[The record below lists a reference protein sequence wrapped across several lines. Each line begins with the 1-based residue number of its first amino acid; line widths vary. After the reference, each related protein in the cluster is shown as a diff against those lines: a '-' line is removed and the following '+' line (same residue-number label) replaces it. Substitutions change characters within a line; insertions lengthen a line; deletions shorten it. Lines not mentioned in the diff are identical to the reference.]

1 MSSNQTQS
9 QKDALGKLYSFV
21 LDQMKAG
28 VDNATISQK
37 LVATGLGSSDA
48 SQLVEKIHYE
58 AMKKARAEQFDGS
71 IVVPAVLGGG
81 LAAAVGGSIW
91 ALIVIATGYEIG
103 IVAWGIGIL
112 AGLGVVLFS
121 KGQRGL
127 PLQLIA
133 VFTGAL
139 GVVIGKY
146 GTFFY
151 FFRKAIEGKFGA
163 EAASNVGFFSEKA
176 VDSFSQN
183 IASMLSPFDLLWVAL
198 AVMTAWK
205 IPRGLGIKLR

>member
-1 MSSNQTQS
+1 
-9 QKDALGKLYSFV
+9 
-21 LDQMKAG
+21 
-28 VDNATISQK
+28 
-37 LVATGLGSSDA
+37 
-48 SQLVEKIHYE
+48 
-58 AMKKARAEQFDGS
+58 
-71 IVVPAVLGGG
+71 
-81 LAAAVGGSIW
+81 
-91 ALIVIATGYEIG
+91 
-103 IVAWGIGIL
+103 
-112 AGLGVVLFS
+112 
-121 KGQRGL
+121 
-127 PLQLIA
+127 

>member
-1 MSSNQTQS
+1 
-9 QKDALGKLYSFV
+9 
-21 LDQMKAG
+21 
-28 VDNATISQK
+28 
-37 LVATGLGSSDA
+37 
-48 SQLVEKIHYE
+48 
-58 AMKKARAEQFDGS
+58 
-71 IVVPAVLGGG
+71 
-81 LAAAVGGSIW
+81 LAAIVGGSVW

-103 IVAWGIGIL
+103 FVAWGIGIL

-133 VFTGAL
+133 VITSAL

-163 EAASNVGFFSEKA
+163 DAASNVGLFSEKA

-183 IASMLSPFDLLWVAL
+183 IGSMLSPFDLLWVVL
-198 AVMTAWK
+198 AVMTAWR
-205 IPRGLGIKLR
+205 IPRGLGIKVR